1 MSKPFAYPAGLP
13 VKAHPKKRK
22 SKNDLRPE
30 SLPNARESPERATD
44 AATTPAT
51 KVDFVTYMKDSVK
64 AQILLTTAYSKTPI
78 PTSNLNQ
85 AAHRSNVPVPPKK
98 AHAAVG

>member
-51 KVDFVTYMKDSVK
+51 KVDFVTYMKDRKMVRTLRATPFNKRAFENS
-64 AQILLTTAYSKTPI
+64 SK
-78 PTSNLNQ
+78 SQ
-85 AAHRSNVPVPPKK
+85 AAFPCNVPVPPKK
-98 AHAAVG
+98 EHVAAA